1 MKKLWLLLL
10 AGGAMTFT
18 PACNNDDED
27 TGASCPVACTV
38 PATAEIGEE
47 MTIAG
52 QGFAATAEIALRN
65 ASGTEAKLEDPEI
78 TASGFTGT
86 VPATLTP
93 GSYTVILYQDGSWEI
108 GTVTLSTAADKECP
122 VLNII
127 LPEAI
132 RLNEALAI
140 EGIGFSEDMGIV
152 LANTADQARTELE
165 VSLSGSGVSC
175 TIPEGLAAGTYDVIL
190 TQGND
195 EWVIAEAVPA
205 APYKRL
211 KSLKKD
217 NNTTLKDMTKDDLV
231 EYLLNLTGQDEAM
244 AQAYADMILGLPL
257 SYSITYDSNGN
268 PTSCSQENPSYDL
281 TGEWYA
287 IQVDDNQISG
297 ANKQI
302 VEGADGMQSFT
313 WTLENNRITK
323 SDIIWQTSSGTSDS
337 RYTWAYEGNLWKS
350 TNNPDESPE
359 ITLVYD
365 SGKFMSVIQSNW
377 PDPGSIFTYGTEV
390 QQNSIFGVDIAKIIL
405 MTQGSDF
412 ADDQMLAILLNLA
425 GQATTA
431 LPSTVNLMG
440 PAGEITATV
449 DISYTFDKDGYVTS
463 AEWSSKGGVDSCLG
477 MFEVDTQTTTF
488 TFVYE

>member
-127 LPEAI
+127 LPGAI

-205 APYKRL
+205 AVYKRL
-211 KSLKKD
+211 KSLTEKIA
-217 NNTTLKDMTKDDLV
+217 TQYPGLTV
-231 EYLLNLTGQDEAM
+231 EKLAEALAPYLGYTAEELIASGTAQELMDQMYSDGEAS
-244 AQAYADMILGLPL
+244 QEYIFSFD
-257 SYSITYDSNGN
+257 TNGN
-268 PTSCSQENPSYDL
+268 PTGSMTKSQSDETAIP
-281 TGEWYA
+281 WYTF
-287 IQVDDNQISG
+287 V
-297 ANKQI
+297 
-302 VEGADGMQSFT
+302 VEGH
-313 WTLENNRITK
+313 
-323 SDIIWQTSSGTSDS
+323 
-337 RYTWAYEGNLWKS
+337 
-350 TNNPDESPE
+350 
-359 ITLVYD
+359 
-365 SGKFMSVIQSNW
+365 
-377 PDPGSIFTYGTEV
+377 
-390 QQNSIFGVDIAKIIL
+390 
-405 MTQGSDF
+405 
-412 ADDQMLAILLNLA
+412 
-425 GQATTA
+425 
-431 LPSTVNLMG
+431 
-440 PAGEITATV
+440 
-449 DISYTFDKDGYVTS
+449 
-463 AEWSSKGGVDSCLG
+463 
-477 MFEVDTQTTTF
+477 
-488 TFVYE
+488 

>member
-140 EGIGFSEDMGIV
+140 EGIGFSDDMGIV

-205 APYKRL
+205 AVYKRL
-211 KSLKKD
+211 VKLTKTIDTQYDEEITIEKLAQAIYESGMAPSL
-217 NNTTLKDMTKDDLV
+217 
-231 EYLLNLTGQDEAM
+231 EM
-244 AQAYADMILGLPL
+244 AQILASSLISGYQDGEIVTEYRF
-257 SYSITYDSNGN
+257 SYNSEGN
-268 PTSCSQENPSYDL
+268 PTGSTTMESGDETAIPWYTFTVNGNKISATNNQAEEGGYDMFSFDWTLVNGRVEQETTVTPKTATETDPTTKRTNEYVWAYDAQGLWSGVNYTNGSSYLKILSDA
-281 TGEWYA
+281 GKF
-287 IQVDDNQISG
+287 QDV
-297 ANKQI
+297 
-302 VEGADGMQSFT
+302 VEGDN
-313 WTLENNRITK
+313 E
-323 SDIIWQTSSGTSDS
+323 
-337 RYTWAYEGNLWKS
+337 S
-350 TNNPDESPE
+350 T
-359 ITLVYD
+359 V
-365 SGKFMSVIQSNW
+365 
-377 PDPGSIFTYGTEV
+377 SIFTYGTDSRK
-390 QQNSIFGVDIAKIIL
+390 NAIFGIDVAKIL
-405 MTQGSDF
+405 YTTQGGFFEDNH
-412 ADDQMLAILLNLA
+412 LHAIWLNVA
-425 GQATTA
+425 GQASME
-431 LPSTVNLMG
+431 LPMSMDIMNWDGTVMAKPDPRIHLRQRRVCHQSRLEYG
-440 PAGEITATV
+440 
-449 DISYTFDKDGYVTS
+449 
-463 AEWSSKGGVDSCLG
+463 W
-477 MFEVDTQTTTF
+477 
-488 TFVYE
+488 